1 MGHRSDVAIA
11 MPKELMDDL
20 FKAAAE
26 KDKSSE
32 ESRVLELL
40 GYGKREEITIGQNED
55 QEQISILRFEYIKWY
70 ESLDHDVDFV
80 MGFIRKTEE
89 YDYARIGEGLSDIE
103 EEQNL
108 DVLYVDNSIITC
120 NDWAKDDAQMLKEL
134 LEKRLGSD
142 KAKLALES
150 IERLEKD
157 ETKEIQQTYKGL
169 MR

>member
-1 MGHRSDVAIA
+1 MGYRSDVAIA
-11 MPKELMDDL
+11 MSKELMDDL

-26 KDKSSE
+26 KDKSAE
-32 ESRVLELL
+32 NSRVLELL
-40 GYGKREEITIGQNED
+40 GYGNREEITIGQNED

-70 ESLDHDVDFV
+70 ENIDQDVDFV
-80 MGFIRKTEE
+80 MDFVRNSEE
-89 YDYARIGEGLSDIE
+89 YDYVRVGEGVSDIE

-134 LEKRLGSD
+134 LEKRLGAD

-150 IERLEKD
+150 IERLEKT
-157 ETKEIQQTYKGL
+157 EPQEIQQTYKGL